1 MTKYLLLFRKGFLEK
16 TEQSEELLLAWDAWV
31 EKLAHEGRFVSG
43 LPFGPKAKVI
53 SGVNKAVTDFQP
65 DADAVAEYILIQAT
79 SLDEAIEIA
88 KGSPNLQYGGS
99 VEVRSTIPPAQ

>member
-16 TEQSEELLLAWDAWV
+16 DQPNEELLLAWDAWV

-53 SGVNKAVTDFQP
+53 SGVNKAVTDLHI
-65 DADAVAEYILIQAT
+65 DTDNVAEYIIIQAT
-79 SLDEAIEIA
+79 SLEEAVEIA
-88 KGSPNLQYGGS
+88 KDSPNLQYGGS
-99 VEVRSTIPPAQ
+99 VEVRSTIPPPQ